1 MIVGTQSYTWYQA
14 YQEAQG
20 KRLSEHW
27 DQVLAQVAQSG
38 CQAFENSADAIAT
51 PELAEAMGRLLAK
64 HGLTMPSVYA
74 GSRLHD
80 ERWEESVEQV
90 LEQARLAK
98 SLGTT
103 VLVTNPQPL
112 PQDKTDDQLRLQAK
126 ALDTLGG
133 ELRKL
138 GLRLAFHNHSVEM
151 RASAREFHHM
161 MLGTD
166 PAHVGLCLDT
176 HWIYRGAGNS
186 QVALYD
192 IVQLYGP
199 RLASLHLRQSRAG
212 IWTQTLCDGDID
224 YRPLVAILRG
234 LRFDGPLIME
244 QAVEQ
249 GTPTDLPPVER
260 ERQSRQWVHSV
271 FGV

>member
-20 KRLSEHW
+20 KPLSEHW
-27 DQVLAQVAQSG
+27 DEILAQVAEAG
-38 CQAFENSADAIAT
+38 CQAFENTVDAIAT

-80 ERWEESVEQV
+80 ERWEESVTEV
-90 LEQARLAK
+90 LERAQFARQ
-98 SLGTT
+98 LGAT

-112 PQDKTDDQLRLQAK
+112 PQDKTDAELRIQAK
-126 ALDTLGG
+126 ALDILGR
-133 ELRKL
+133 ELRGL

-161 MLGTD
+161 LLGTD

-186 QVALYD
+186 EVALYD
-192 IVQLYGP
+192 IVQLYGA
-199 RLASLHLRQSRAG
+199 RIASLHLRQSRHG
-212 IWTQTLCDGDID
+212 IWTQSLCAGDID
-224 YRPLVAILRG
+224 YSPLVASLRA

-244 QAVEQ
+244 QAVEV
-249 GTPTDLPPVER
+249 GTPRDLPAVER
-260 ERQSRQWVHSV
+260 ERLSRQWVRAV